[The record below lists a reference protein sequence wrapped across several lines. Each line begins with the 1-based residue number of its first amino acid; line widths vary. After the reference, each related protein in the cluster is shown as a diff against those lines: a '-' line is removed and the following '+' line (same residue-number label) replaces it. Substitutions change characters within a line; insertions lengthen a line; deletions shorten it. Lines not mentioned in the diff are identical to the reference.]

1 MLSAGIGAHTFRL
14 GYQDNSG
21 DSRFPFLAE
30 TAPSIANYVQILD
43 FTRVDQQSWQARY
56 DVNFATYGVPGLTAF
71 VRYITGDGFD
81 LADGS
86 DGKEWERDLDV
97 TYTIQ
102 EGTFKNLALRWRNAM
117 VRSNALGEWDE
128 NRLIVSYTLPLL

>member
-1 MLSAGIGAHTFRL
+1 M
-14 GYQDNSG
+14 
-21 DSRFPFLAE
+21 
-30 TAPSIANYVQILD
+30 
-43 FTRVDQQSWQARY
+43 
-56 DVNFATYGVPGLTAF
+56 PGLTAF